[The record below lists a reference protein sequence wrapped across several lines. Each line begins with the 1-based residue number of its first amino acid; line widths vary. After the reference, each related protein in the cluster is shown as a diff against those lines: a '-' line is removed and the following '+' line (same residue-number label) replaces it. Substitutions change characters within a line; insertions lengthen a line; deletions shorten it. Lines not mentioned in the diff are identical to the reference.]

1 MSEHA
6 GHHHHHAPLRD
17 EDPTAFWEGRYA
29 EQDGVW
35 SGRANQALVDEVGDL
50 PPGAALDLGC
60 GEGGDA
66 LWLAERGWMV
76 TALDISTTALD
87 RTVRA
92 ASAAGLAERVTCLVA
107 DLADPATWPGATSYD
122 LVTACFLQSPL
133 DFPRAEVLRHAAALV
148 GPGGRLLV
156 VAHAAPPPWADA
168 PDDLLDGFP
177 TPQGELGD
185 LALHEAWQVE
195 VAEVREREAT
205 GPDGQRAVLL
215 DSVVRVARR

>member
-1 MSEHA
+1 MSE
-6 GHHHHHAPLRD
+6 HHHHAPRTD

-29 EQDGVW
+29 EQDEVW
-35 SGRANQALVDEVGDL
+35 SGHPNQALVDEVGDL

-66 LWLAERGWMV
+66 LWLAGRGWMV
-76 TALDISTTALD
+76 TALDISPTALD

-92 ASAAGLAERVTCLVA
+92 AGAAGLAERVTGVVA
-107 DLADPATWPGATSYD
+107 DLADPATWPSAAAYD

-156 VAHAAPPPWADA
+156 VAHAAKPPWADL
-168 PDDLLDGFP
+168 PDDVLDSFP
-177 TPQGELGD
+177 TPQGELAV
-185 LALHEAWQVE
+185 LALDEAWDVE
-195 VAEVREREAT
+195 VAEAREREAT
-205 GPDGQRAVLL
+205 GPDGEQAVLL